1 MRINNKK
8 DLPKWF
14 SLNKYKAF
22 SSMND
27 NDLLFQLMSRVF
39 ATSVG
44 NDYRDGYFESVI
56 KDTSVLEV
64 EHLGIDANELDKD
77 LNFLSSGPC
86 QRIAED
92 LVVKP
97 LTISNV
103 FDMNRFLD
111 WNGFYLNS
119 DEFDSHDE
127 KLQHFDIFYLDDS
140 LVHCSIAISSSDEFI
155 LASMKRLLPIWRQQL
170 SAVGAKGEEVK
181 TSWEVN
187 RQKLIAYQAFAFYDL
202 LQWERVTGNKITK
215 SVLAAAL
222 YPDGEYGE
230 IAIAQTIKGFVE
242 KIFSEKSL
250 EKIATEFHVKE
261 GLG

>member
-1 MRINNKK
+1 MRINNKR

-14 SLNKYKAF
+14 SLSKYESFA
-22 SSMND
+22 SMKEHEF
-27 NDLLFQLMSRVF
+27 LFQLMSRAF

-44 NDYRDGYFESVI
+44 NDYREGYFDNVI
-56 KDTSVLEV
+56 KDTSILEV
-64 EHLGIDANELDKD
+64 EHLGVNTDELDKD
-77 LNFLSSGPC
+77 LNFLSAGPC

-92 LVVKP
+92 LAVKP
-97 LTISNV
+97 LTISKV
-103 FDMNRFLD
+103 SDMNRFLYS
-111 WNGFYLNS
+111 NGFYFNS

-127 KLQHFDIFYLDDS
+127 KLQHFDIFNIDEN
-140 LVHCSIAISSSDEFI
+140 LVHCSIEISASDEFI

-170 SAVGAKGEEVK
+170 SAKGVKGEEIK

-187 RQKLIAYQAFAFYDL
+187 RQKMIAYQAFAFYDL
-202 LQWERVTGNKITK
+202 SQWERVSGNKITK

-222 YPDGEYGE
+222 YPNGEYGE

-250 EKIATEFHVKE
+250 EKILTDFHAKE
-261 GLG
+261 GFM

>member
-1 MRINNKK
+1 MRINNKR

-14 SLNKYKAF
+14 SLSKYEPFA
-22 SSMND
+22 SMKER
-27 NDLLFQLMSRVF
+27 DLLFQLMSRAF

-44 NDYRDGYFESVI
+44 NDYREGYFESVI

-64 EHLGIDANELDKD
+64 EHLGINEDELDKD
-77 LNFLSSGPC
+77 SNFISFGPC

-97 LTISNV
+97 LTISKV

-111 WNGFYLNS
+111 CNGFYLNP
-119 DEFDSHDE
+119 DEFGSHDE
-127 KLQHFDIFYLDDS
+127 KLQHFDIFNIDNT

-170 SAVGAKGEEVK
+170 SAQGAKGEEVK

-202 LQWERVTGNKITK
+202 SQWERVTGNKITK

-261 GLG
+261 GFM